1 MRNSFI
7 QKLWVE
13 KSVQRYSFTQN
24 IIDRLQVTTTIV
36 DDGETIWRQAQHTV
50 HAEDWQGHVL
60 LARQRGPF
68 LRLCPGT
75 SKHICCLYYNLD
87 VAAGC
92 DLGCSYCILQGYLN
106 SPLLTIYCNL
116 EDLFGELER
125 KLDSPKFFRIG
136 TGELT
141 DSLTF
146 DHITQQSPELVRYFA
161 QKSNAIIELKSKNI
175 HIENILG
182 LDHNRRTVVSWSMN
196 ADEVVAREEQHAPS
210 ITARL
215 KAAAAVQ
222 KAGYR
227 LGFHFD
233 PMIDHPGWQE
243 HYRDIVHR
251 IFSAIRPENIAW
263 ISLGALRYPPG
274 MDDLIRER
282 HPESRI
288 VLGELLQGKD
298 KKMRYFKPVRVEMF
312 SSMYEWIRHYSK
324 EVFIYLCMES
334 DDVWKRS
341 FGWSPGN
348 SATLKRLLDSRV
360 MPS

>member
-1 MRNSFI
+1 MTRSSI

-13 KSVQRYSFTQN
+13 KCVQSFSFTQN
-24 IIDRLQVTTTIV
+24 IIDRLQVATEMI
-36 DDGETIWRQAQHTV
+36 DDGEALWRQAQNSV
-50 HAEDWQGHVL
+50 NVRDWQGHAL

-75 SKHICCLYYNLD
+75 QKHICCLYYNLD

-106 SPLLTIYCNL
+106 SPLLTFYCNL
-116 EDLFGELER
+116 DDLFNELEQ
-125 KLDSPKFFRIG
+125 KLASPRFFRIG

-146 DHITQQSPELVRYFA
+146 DHITHLSPHLVTYFA
-161 QKSNAIIELKSKNI
+161 RKSNAIIELKSKNI

-182 LDHNRRTVVSWSMN
+182 LDHRRRTVVSWSMN
-196 ADEVVAREEQHAPS
+196 ADEIVSAEEHCAPS
-210 ITARL
+210 IADRL
-215 KAAAAVQ
+215 QAAAAVQ
-222 KAGYR
+222 EAGYW

-243 HYRDIVHR
+243 HYRDIVDR
-251 IFSAIRPENIAW
+251 IFAVIRPENIAW
-263 ISLGALRYPPG
+263 ISLGALRYPPA

-298 KKMRYFKPVRVEMF
+298 KKMRYFKPVRVQMF
-312 SSMYEWIRHYSK
+312 RKMYEWIKHYSK
-324 EVFIYLCMES
+324 DVFVYLCMES

-348 SATLKRLLDSRV
+348 SATLKRLLDERV
-360 MPS
+360 TSS